1 MPAVPVGNGIRIMAL
16 SAGKEHYMGIIGG
29 IMVPHPPLII
39 PEVGRGSEKTVEE
52 TIRAYERAADLVASL
67 RPETIV
73 ISSPHS
79 VMYSDYI
86 HISPGDSAGGDMRQ
100 FGAPEAG
107 MLISYDVS
115 LRQRIE
121 ELCDEFSFPA
131 GTEGERNPELDHGTM
146 VPLYYILKK
155 YKDFKLIRTG
165 ISGLSLPD
173 HYHFGML
180 VARAAEDLNRRVL
193 FVGSG
198 DLSHKLKE
206 SGPYGFDKRG
216 PEYDEKIM
224 KVMGDGDFSELLRF
238 PPDLLDKAAEC
249 GHRSFCI
256 MAGAFDR
263 KSLEIEK
270 LSHEDVTGVGY
281 GICTYKC
288 TGEDKDRAFLDKWYE
303 DRLMKLDKERSAED
317 IYVTLARNTIEN
329 YIKDGTIIR
338 AGGDL
343 PDEMLKRKAG
353 TFVSLHKDGDLRGC
367 IGTISPVR
375 DCIAN
380 EIISNAISA
389 ATGDP
394 RFSPVRPDELPFL
407 EYSVDVLSETEK
419 ISSPDELDVKR
430 YGVIVTKGNRRG
442 LLLPNL
448 EGVDTVSGQIDIA
461 KRKAGIAPDEE
472 DVMLERFEVVRHCP
486 KEDR

>member
-1 MPAVPVGNGIRIMAL
+1 
-16 SAGKEHYMGIIGG
+16 MGIVGG

-39 PEVGRGSEKTVEE
+39 PDVGKGGEKVVED
-52 TIRAYERAADLVASL
+52 TIRAYEKAADFVAAL

-73 ISSPHS
+73 LSSPHS

-100 FGAPEAG
+100 FGAPKTG
-107 MLISYDVS
+107 MLVDYDVS
-115 LRQRIE
+115 LRNRIE
-121 ELCDEFSFPA
+121 ELCNEFSFPA

-146 VPLYYILKK
+146 VPLYFILQK

-165 ISGLSLPD
+165 ISGVSLAD

-180 VARAAEDLNRRVL
+180 ISRAADDLNKRVVY
-193 FVGSG
+193 VGSG
-198 DLSHKLKE
+198 DLSHKLQE
-206 SGPYGFDKRG
+206 SGPYGFDAKG

-224 KVMGDGDFSELLRF
+224 KVMGSGDFASLLEF
-238 PPDLLDKAAEC
+238 DPHLLDKAAEC

-263 KSLEIEK
+263 KTLKIEA
-270 LSHEDVTGVGY
+270 LCHQDVTGVGY
-281 GICTYKC
+281 GVCTYEC
-288 TGEDKDRAFLDKWYE
+288 TGEDKERAFLDKWYE
-303 DRLMKLDKERSAED
+303 KKVMKLDKERSAED
-317 IYVTLARNTIEN
+317 AYVTLARNTIEN
-329 YIKDGTIIR
+329 YIKNGTIIEKPLN
-338 AGGDL
+338 L
-343 PDEMLKRKAG
+343 PEEMLKRKAG

-375 DCIAN
+375 GCIAD

-389 ATGDP
+389 SVRDP
-394 RFSPVRPDELPFL
+394 RFSPVRPEELPFL
-407 EYSVDVLSETEK
+407 EYSVDVLSDTES

-448 EGVDTVSGQIDIA
+448 EGVDTVSEQIDIA
-461 KRKAGIAPDEE
+461 RRKAGIAPDEE
-472 DVMLERFEVVRHCP
+472 GVELEKFEVVRHCP
-486 KEDR
+486 KEGL